1 MKKLLVGLTCLF
13 LLLSAGAALAAD
25 VALTSVGQ
33 SPDAVMVKVVMKKL
47 KVEADYDALMKPE
60 GLAGQKVLVAV
71 IGGSSKGLGAAGI
84 NADQE
89 KARAVSLLEAA
100 KKKGMKILVMHVGGE
115 GRRGTLTDLFIN
127 AAVPF
132 GERLILVKGGNNDG
146 LFTKLAKKG
155 VPITEVASV
164 AAVQAPL
171 EQALKDWKI
180 LP

>member
-1 MKKLLVGLTCLF
+1 MKKLVAGFLVMFLF
-13 LLLSAGAALAAD
+13 ASASAALAAD

-33 SPDAVMVKVVMKKL
+33 SPDAVMVRVVMKKL

-60 GLAGQKVLVAV
+60 ALGSQKVLVAV
-71 IGGSSKGLGAAGI
+71 VGGSSKGLGAAGI

-89 KARAVSLLEAA
+89 KARAVTLLEAA

-146 LFTKLAKKG
+146 LFNKLAKKG
-155 VPITEVASV
+155 APITEVATV

>member
-1 MKKLLVGLTCLF
+1 MFLF
-13 LLLSAGAALAAD
+13 ASASAALAAD

-33 SPDAVMVKVVMKKL
+33 SPDAVMVRVVMKKL

-60 GLAGQKVLVAV
+60 ALGSQKVLVAV
-71 IGGSSKGLGAAGI
+71 VGGSSKGLGAAGI

-89 KARAVSLLEAA
+89 KARAVTLLEAA

-146 LFTKLAKKG
+146 LFNKLAKKG
-155 VPITEVASV
+155 APITEVATV

>member
-1 MKKLLVGLTCLF
+1 MRRILG
-13 LLLSAGAALAAD
+13 LLLLLLLASASSALAAD

-33 SPDAVMVKVVMKKL
+33 SPDAVMVKVVMKKI
-47 KVEADYDALMKPE
+47 KVEPEYDALMKPAAL
-60 GLAGQKVLVAV
+60 GSQKVLVAV
-71 IGGSSKGLGAAGI
+71 VGGSSKGLGAAGV

-89 KARAVSLLEAA
+89 KARAVSLIEGA

-132 GERLILVKGGNNDG
+132 ADQVILVKGGNNDG

-155 VPITEVASV
+155 VAITEVPTVSG
-164 AAVQAPL
+164 VQGPL
-171 EQALKDWKI
+171 EQAMKDWKV

>member
-1 MKKLLVGLTCLF
+1 MKKLLVGFTCLF
-13 LLLSAGAALAAD
+13 LMVFAGVALGAD

-47 KVEADYDALMKPE
+47 KVEADYDAMMKPE
-60 GLAGQKVLVAV
+60 ALGKQKVLIAV
-71 IGGSSKGLGAAGI
+71 VGGSSKGLGAAGI

-89 KARAVSLLEAA
+89 KVRAVSLLEAA
-100 KKKGMKILVMHVGGE
+100 KKKNMKILVMHVGGE

-127 AAVPF
+127 SAVPF

-155 VPITEVASV
+155 VPITEVENV

-171 EQALKDWKI
+171 EQALKDWKV

>member
-1 MKKLLVGLTCLF
+1 MKKLVAGFLVMFLF
-13 LLLSAGAALAAD
+13 VSASAALAAD

-33 SPDAVMVKVVMKKL
+33 SPDAVMVRVVMKKL

-60 GLAGQKVLVAV
+60 ALGSQKVLVAV
-71 IGGSSKGLGAAGI
+71 VGGSSKGLGAAGI

-89 KARAVSLLEAA
+89 KARAVTLLEAA

-146 LFTKLAKKG
+146 LFNKLAKKG
-155 VPITEVASV
+155 APITEVATV

>member
-1 MKKLLVGLTCLF
+1 MRRILV
-13 LLLSAGAALAAD
+13 LLLLLLLASASSALAAD

-33 SPDAVMVKVVMKKL
+33 SPDAVMVKVVMKKI
-47 KVEADYDALMKPE
+47 KVEPEYDALMKPAAL
-60 GLAGQKVLVAV
+60 GSQKVLVAV
-71 IGGSSKGLGAAGI
+71 VGGSSKGLGAAGV

-89 KARAVSLLEAA
+89 KARAVSLIEGA

-132 GERLILVKGGNNDG
+132 ADQVILVKGGNNDG

-155 VPITEVASV
+155 VAITEVPTVSG
-164 AAVQAPL
+164 VQAPM
-171 EQALKDWKI
+171 EQALKDWKV